1 MTTSRSEDVLVGLIA
16 LALVPLIAWRIWRGL
31 RSGRL
36 PLYRRYLS
44 RDDSGPKFSVLLA
57 LHGLTLVA
65 AGVIA
70 ADLLLGLDLLG
81 RRS

>member
-1 MTTSRSEDVLVGLIA
+1 MTTFRSEDLLVGLIA
-16 LALVPLIAWRIWRGL
+16 LALVPLIGWRILRGL

-36 PLYRRYLS
+36 PVYRSYLAREES
-44 RDDSGPKFSVLLA
+44 RAKFSVLLA

-65 AGVIA
+65 AAVIS